1 MVEKAY
7 PARKT
12 DLPVALG
19 AKPPQ
24 SSLLAAREFHTASEE
39 CCRRG
44 NNPCVQTLLPDV
56 VVPETHRN
64 RLHLVK
70 L

>member
-24 SSLLAAREFHTASEE
+24 SSLLAVRKICALSEVRYIQGYTDR
-39 CCRRG
+39 CM
-44 NNPCVQTLLPDV
+44 PLLLLDV
-56 VVPETHRN
+56 MKPEA
-64 RLHLVK
+64 LP
-70 L
+70 

>member
-24 SSLLAAREFHTASEE
+24 SSLLAVRKICALSEE
-39 CCRRG
+39 RYIQGYGPVYATFAAGCH
-44 NNPCVQTLLPDV
+44 
-56 VVPETHRN
+56 ET
-64 RLHLVK
+64 
-70 L
+70 